1 LGELLRIITIIA
13 TIKVHRA
20 ITVLRLNKVCYHFC
34 IKFTMRCFLI
44 ALVDMFI
51 CTSLVNNSNLLLLVQ
66 SYALMIAS
74 ANQLGSLKYNN

>member
-1 LGELLRIITIIA
+1 MI
-13 TIKVHRA
+13 
-20 ITVLRLNKVCYHFC
+20 
-34 IKFTMRCFLI
+34 
-44 ALVDMFI
+44 I